1 MDISKHEQ
9 TLYTMTDVT
18 TNKIIIQ
25 VCHNNIVNLWLCVQ
39 VCTQEIPRLK
49 ISNYLLLSEGPS
61 QISAL
66 H

>member
-25 VCHNNIVNLWLCVQ
+25 VCHNNVVNLWLHVFRF
-39 VCTQEIPRLK
+39 VHRRH
-49 ISNYLLLSEGPS
+49 N
-61 QISAL
+61 A
-66 H
+66 